1 MLRRRKLGWRWLAA
15 MTVMTLVAAAC
26 GDDAAAPVATPAPE
40 IVTSIVERTVEV
52 TVEVPGETE
61 TVTVTSI
68 VEVPVEVV
76 VEVPVEPMDPRD
88 LTGTERCAANQAAG
102 EITFLTGFL
111 FFPAISIA
119 VVLAAEDQGFF
130 DDMCLDVNIV
140 PSVPGESIVLI
151 SANVIQFSTNQIG
164 ELSQAQEQGAQ
175 STMVLNYGHTPVHV
189 LLVEDDSPILEPAD
203 FAGATI
209 GSVGGTLNAGLQGLL
224 LNGGGLSV
232 DEDYEVVARS
242 FNPFEIEAF
251 DGIAA
256 FRSNEPDT
264 LNKGGVPV
272 RVFRPEDYNSVGTFA
287 GIHVSTEFARQ
298 HPQAVEDWV
307 RAVTAATE
315 WSIANPEETVRI
327 AEALCS
333 ECGFFEFEHELF
345 RFNEE
350 VKLSLDSTPEGHVFG
365 AIHAPTVAQEVSA
378 MRSFNILETLPDMA
392 ALFDNSYILAVHDA
406 DGNLIW
412 PGPIA
417 E

>member
-1 MLRRRKLGWRWLAA
+1 MLRRRKLWRWPAA
-15 MTVMTLVAAAC
+15 LTVFLLVAAAC
-26 GDDAAAPVATPAPE
+26 GDDAPAPPPQTVIITE
-40 IVTSIVERTVEV
+40 TSIVEVPV
-52 TVEVPGETE
+52 TVEVPGE

-68 VEVPVEVV
+68 VEVPVTVL

-88 LTGTERCAANQAAG
+88 LTGDERCQANRDAG
-102 EITFLTGFL
+102 EVTFFTGFV

-130 DDMCLDVNIV
+130 DEMCLDVNIL

-164 ELSQAQEQGAQ
+164 ELSQALEEGAQ
-175 STMVLNYGHTPVHV
+175 STMVLNWGHTPVHV
-189 LLVEDDSPILEPAD
+189 LLVEEDSPILEPAD
-203 FAGATI
+203 FAGKTI

-224 LNGGGLSV
+224 LNGGGLRADV
-232 DEDYEVVARS
+232 DYEVVARS

-264 LNKGGVPV
+264 LNNGGVPV
-272 RVFRPEDYNSVGTFA
+272 RIFRPEDYGSVGTFA
-287 GIHVSTEFARQ
+287 GIQVSTEFAREN
-298 HPQAVEDWV
+298 PQAVEDWV
-307 RAVTAATE
+307 RAVVAATE
-315 WSIANPEETVRI
+315 WAIANPEATVRI

-333 ECGFFEFEHELF
+333 ECGFFEFNHELF

-350 VKLSLDSTPEGHVFG
+350 VKLSLESTPEGHIFG
-365 AIHAPTVAQEVSA
+365 ATHAPTVAQEVSA
-378 MRSFNILETLPDMA
+378 MRSFGILDTLPDMS
-392 ALFDNSYILAVHDA
+392 ALFDNSYIFAVHDENG
-406 DGNLIW
+406 DLIW
-412 PGPIA
+412 PGPIG

>member
-1 MLRRRKLGWRWLAA
+1 MRCPWSRW
-15 MTVMTLVAAAC
+15 TR
-26 GDDAAAPVATPAPE
+26 G
-40 IVTSIVERTVEV
+40 
-52 TVEVPGETE
+52 
-61 TVTVTSI
+61 
-68 VEVPVEVV
+68 
-76 VEVPVEPMDPRD
+76 D

-232 DEDYEVVARS
+232 DEDYEGCGS
-242 FNPFEIEAF
+242 K
-251 DGIAA
+251 
-256 FRSNEPDT
+256 
-264 LNKGGVPV
+264 LQPV
-272 RVFRPEDYNSVGTFA
+272 RNRGVRRNRGLPLQRARHLEQGRRARARFPPRGLQLGRHLCRHPGEHRVRPAASA
-287 GIHVSTEFARQ
+287 GGGGLGPAQSGRHG
-298 HPQAVEDWV
+298 
-307 RAVTAATE
+307 E

-350 VKLSLDSTPEGHVFG
+350 VKAVARLDPEGHVFG
-365 AIHAPTVAQEVSA
+365 AITLRRWPR
-378 MRSFNILETLPDMA
+378 RSRRCGASTFSNA
-392 ALFDNSYILAVHDA
+392 AGHGGAIR
-406 DGNLIW
+406 
-412 PGPIA
+412 
-417 E
+417 